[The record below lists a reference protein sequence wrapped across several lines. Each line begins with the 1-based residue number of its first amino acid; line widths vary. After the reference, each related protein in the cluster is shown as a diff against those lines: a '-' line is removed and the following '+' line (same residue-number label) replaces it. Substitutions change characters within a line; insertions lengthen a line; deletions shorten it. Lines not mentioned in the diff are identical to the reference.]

1 MDSEKLRGKM
11 IEITIEEK
19 QYALVPLCMFH
30 DIPTKCENDNYRF
43 RFEVVEQQFGL
54 KDLNQAYTLH
64 EVIDP
69 KKVILAK
76 IKYGV

>member
-1 MDSEKLRGKM
+1 MDSENLRDTM
-11 IEITIEEK
+11 IEITIQGK

-30 DIPTKCENDNYRF
+30 DIPTNYNENGYKF

-54 KDLNQAYTLH
+54 KDVNQTYTLH

-69 KKVILAK
+69 KKVMLAK